1 MKQTEL
7 ASGVAVVDGDSDSD
21 NPNTA
26 VVLGLPDETIADV
39 EVPGTDKTVADYN
52 PDYDADE
59 PAVTVAFED
68 ELDTWTGWQEADS
81 ETLHSGAVARDI
93 RTYSYPAARLKRP
106 DTTTVTANDSERAEA
121 TTTATHSEARNGSP
135 NQQSNGANT
144 DTGDEAEAQT
154 AAKPGTETDRATLPG
169 TVTVWFDGACE
180 PGNPGGHGTYGIVI
194 EDDDGTTLATDRGYI
209 GKGDGVTNNVAEYT
223 GLIEALEYVHDRN
236 PDAHVTV
243 HGDSQLAIRQ
253 MTGQYR
259 VRSERLRPLW
269 QKAQTL
275 ARDLAVSFE
284 WVPREQNEHADSL
297 SRREYHERAYADEI
311 ADRKQRAKDEL
322 VEGKVDITPLPDRGP
337 DIYEVKGKYV
347 VNLENRTCTGPDFE
361 HRGLPCKHIFEV
373 ELSQTDTEHD
383 SQP

>member
-1 MKQTEL
+1 MTEL
-7 ASGVAVVDGDSDSD
+7 IPGNTVIDGDSDSD
-21 NPNTA
+21 DPNTA
-26 VVLGLPDETIADV
+26 IVLELPGKTIADV

-93 RTYSYPAARLKRP
+93 RTYSYPDARLTRP
-106 DTTTVTANDSERAEA
+106 DTTTDPEHVETTA
-121 TTTATHSEARNGSP
+121 TTTRPEARNGSAE
-135 NQQSNGANT
+135 QQSDGANT
-144 DTGDEAEAQT
+144 ETGRVDKAEAQT
-154 AAKPGTETDRATLPG
+154 AATPETEDDRTTLPG

-180 PGNPGGHGTYGIVI
+180 PRNPGGHGTYGIVI
-194 EDDDGTTLATDRGYI
+194 EDGDGTILTTDRGYI
-209 GKGDGVTNNVAEYT
+209 GHGDGITNNVAEYT

-236 PDAHVTV
+236 PDAYVTV

-253 MTGQYR
+253 MTGQYQ

-275 ARDLAVSFE
+275 ARDLDVTFE

-297 SRREYHERAYADEI
+297 SRREYHERVHAEEI
-311 ADRKQRAKDEL
+311 ADRKQRAQDEL
-322 VEGKVDITPLPDRGP
+322 AEGEVKITPLPDRGP
-337 DIYEVKGKYV
+337 DIFEVKGQYV
-347 VNLENRTCTGPDFE
+347 VDLETRTCTGPDFE
-361 HRGLPCKHIFEV
+361 NRGLPCKHIFEV
-373 ELSQTDTEHD
+373 ELSQTTGKHD
-383 SQP
+383 LQP